1 MLALNLCDAIQKAR
15 GCHLDHGF
23 HYAVIQR
30 KGNILKVV
38 PHSRATK
45 GRQHV
50 AYTTHSDRYHTVLPE
65 VR

>member
-1 MLALNLCDAIQKAR
+1 MLALNLCDAIQKAT

-30 KGNILKVV
+30 KENILKVV